1 MRPESGPEVI
11 FHTEPAV
18 FAERVQGLIRRDPV
32 GCNVLATNLAV
43 ALSQGPPPGSLWIVV
58 HANDRDTGSDD
69 AGVVLAGMTTP
80 PFPLWLTPILAAEGP
95 GSDPGRAQLAEKAVA
110 ALAQRLVT
118 DPAGPGPALRG
129 VNGTVGSAQPFAE
142 AWLRVTG
149 RRSVVR
155 MRQRMYQLTEL
166 IEPDAVPGAARTA
179 TGRDLNLCVDWMH
192 AFHDEAVPHHPAGD
206 LRRIVDRRIRG
217 GGLSLWENGGQPTAM
232 AGTSTM
238 IGGVARIGPVYTP
251 RARRRQGYGAAVTAA
266 ATRAGFAAGADRCML
281 FTDLANPTSNAVYQR
296 LGYRPVGDAVSYA
309 FTG

>member
-1 MRPESGPEVI
+1 MRPEPGPEVI
-11 FHTEPAV
+11 LHTEPAL
-18 FAERVQGLIRRDPV
+18 FAERIQGLIRRDPV

-58 HANDRDTGSDD
+58 RADDRDTGSDD

-80 PFPLWLTPILAAEGP
+80 PYPLWLTPVPAADGAR
-95 GSDPGRAQLAEKAVA
+95 SDRGRTRLAEKAVA
-110 ALAQRLVT
+110 ALARRLVA

-129 VNGTVGSAQPFAE
+129 VNGAVGSARPFAE

-155 MRQRMYQLTEL
+155 MAQRMYQLTEL
-166 IEPDAVPGAARTA
+166 VEPGGVPGAARTA
-179 TGRDLNLCVDWMH
+179 TGHDRDLCVDWMH
-192 AFHDEAVPHHPAGD
+192 AFHDEAVPHNPAGD
-206 LRRIVDRRIRG
+206 LRRIVERRIRG
-217 GGLSLWENGGQPTAM
+217 GGLTLWEDGGRPAAM

-251 RARRRQGYGAAVTAA
+251 LARRRQGYGAAVTAA